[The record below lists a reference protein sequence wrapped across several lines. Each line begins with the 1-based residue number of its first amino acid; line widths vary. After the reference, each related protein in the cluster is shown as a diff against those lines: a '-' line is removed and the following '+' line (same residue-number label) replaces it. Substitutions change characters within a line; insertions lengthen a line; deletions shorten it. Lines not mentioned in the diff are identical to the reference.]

1 MASPKKLRVVW
12 VRTATGDL
20 ESIAGYIA
28 EDSPARA
35 RDILVGIE
43 RAAKK
48 LAIMPP
54 RGRVVPELAAFGIR
68 NYRQLIYY
76 PWRIIYRIA
85 KEEVIVLAILD
96 GRRHLEDLLL
106 ERLVRE

>member
-1 MASPKKLRVVW
+1 MSGPKKYRVVW
-12 VRTATGDL
+12 VRTASGDL

-35 RDILVGIE
+35 LDILDGIE
-43 RAAKK
+43 RAAEK
-48 LAIMPP
+48 LAIMPG
-54 RGRVVPELAAFGIR
+54 RGRVVPELVVFGIN
-68 NYRQLIYY
+68 NYRQLIHF

-85 KEEVIVLAILD
+85 QEEVVVLAVLD
-96 GRRHLEDLLL
+96 SRRRLEDLLL